1 MGDTREP
8 RKQFQQPR
16 KRWDKSRLE
25 KEKKIIETFGLKNK
39 RELRRIETTLRKK
52 KNSAKGIL
60 ALPVEDR
67 AKRENELIES
77 LKRIGVLSGSSTS
90 DDVLTLS
97 VEELLERRL
106 QTVVYRK
113 NLAKT
118 VTQARQFI
126 THGHIAVNERK
137 VTAPSYIVLK
147 SETDKVNYYGKPL
160 QLEPPKAERKEELK
174 KAFEEVAVKAA
185 RTKTAKPELEETALP
200 EIKEEV

>member
-1 MGDTREP
+1 M
-8 RKQFQQPR
+8 
-16 KRWDKSRLE
+16 
-25 KEKKIIETFGLKNK
+25 
-39 RELRRIETTLRKK
+39 
-52 KNSAKGIL
+52 
-60 ALPVEDR
+60 
-67 AKRENELIES
+67 S
-77 LKRIGVLSGSSTS
+77 LTIQ
-90 DDVLTLS
+90 D
-97 VEELLERRL
+97 LLNRRL
-106 QTVVYRK
+106 QTVVFKKGFARTI
-113 NLAKT
+113 N
-118 VTQARQFI
+118 QARQFI

>member
-1 MGDTREP
+1 MGDTRKP

-106 QTVVYRK
+106 QTVVYR
-113 NLAKT
+113 
-118 VTQARQFI
+118 
-126 THGHIAVNERK
+126 
-137 VTAPSYIVLK
+137 
-147 SETDKVNYYGKPL
+147 
-160 QLEPPKAERKEELK
+160 
-174 KAFEEVAVKAA
+174 
-185 RTKTAKPELEETALP
+185 
-200 EIKEEV
+200 